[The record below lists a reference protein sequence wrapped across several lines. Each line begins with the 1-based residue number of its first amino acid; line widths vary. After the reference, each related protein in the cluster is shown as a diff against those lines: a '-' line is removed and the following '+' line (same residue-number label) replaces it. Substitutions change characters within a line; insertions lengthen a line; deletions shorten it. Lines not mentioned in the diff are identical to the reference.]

1 MGLLYGQGD
10 FAKTMDIATRCGQ
23 DSDCNPASAAG
34 ILGTMLGYS
43 HIPEYWM
50 PNLKEVEDMD
60 FAYTTISL
68 NKAYKMSFDQALQVI
83 ERNGGKVET
92 ESVTIKT
99 QVPTA
104 VRYEKSFEGLYPVE
118 VVAYGRGQGKTLQI
132 NNHDLP

>member
-68 NKAYKMSFDQALQVI
+68 NKAYKMSFDQ
-83 ERNGGKVET
+83 
-92 ESVTIKT
+92 
-99 QVPTA
+99 
-104 VRYEKSFEGLYPVE
+104 LY
-118 VVAYGRGQGKTLQI
+118 RL
-132 NNHDLP
+132 